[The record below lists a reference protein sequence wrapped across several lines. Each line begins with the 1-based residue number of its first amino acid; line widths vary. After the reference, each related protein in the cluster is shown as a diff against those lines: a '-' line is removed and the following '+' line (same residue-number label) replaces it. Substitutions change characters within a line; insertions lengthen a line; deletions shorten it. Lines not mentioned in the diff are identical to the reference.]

1 MLHRILFAVLAA
13 AIAAP
18 VVDAALSPA
27 SPREEA
33 SPCRNAA
40 WVVREAGQCLL
51 HPQQRWE
58 RINDIAGVRLQTCR
72 TQLVTLNDL
81 GFYRD
86 EAYRAAEWMQANN
99 AGVPQYWREV
109 VGRNFCEDATRR
121 ASQSRADASVR

>member
-13 AIAAP
+13 AVAAP
-18 VVDAALSPA
+18 VVDAALTPA

-51 HPQQRWE
+51 YPVQRWE

-86 EAYRAAEWMQANN
+86 EAYRAAEWTGPRSASIS
-99 AGVPQYWREV
+99 QYWREV
-109 VGRNFCEDATRR
+109 VGRDFCQDATRR